1 MAVAELVTAEQ
12 YLHSSFEHDAEF
24 VEGRI
29 VERPV
34 PTWEHASMQGFL
46 IETLRVIGRR
56 LGLFAVP
63 EQRVSIR
70 PDRFRVPEVC
80 VLTER
85 PQGRPGPGIGTQPPF
100 LCVEILSPEDKATE
114 VLSKVREYLDFGVA
128 WVWVIDP
135 VSLTGQVH
143 SRDRVANVTDR
154 IFTTDRFDVDV
165 ANAEF

>member
-63 EQRVSIR
+63 EHLHERTRQLSL
-70 PDRFRVPEVC
+70 DRCFLFRIPALPKAGGLDEDAPNSQ
-80 VLTER
+80 VLAELNALAF
-85 PQGRPGPGIGTQPPF
+85 GT
-100 LCVEILSPEDKATE
+100 
-114 VLSKVREYLDFGVA
+114 
-128 WVWVIDP
+128 
-135 VSLTGQVH
+135 
-143 SRDRVANVTDR
+143 
-154 IFTTDRFDVDV
+154 
-165 ANAEF
+165 